1 MPCYTI
7 YSMERFL
14 DYFIPERYKLA
25 LTLNKAKNRM
35 VGEVIVSGEAKADT
49 VKLHAVDMTIKAV
62 YLNSQA
68 ADFAREDG
76 TISVKAA
83 PGHCEIR
90 VEYFFDVT
98 ADMQGAYLSTY
109 EYEGKKEQIVVTQ
122 FESHYARECFPC
134 IDEPAAKAVFDL
146 KLSSEDPEDT
156 ILSNMP
162 AALTTNQ
169 DNLKTVR
176 FDSTPRM
183 STYLVAFAF
192 GKFISYESQSKHGV
206 KITTYAG
213 LHQSVSDLKYAGDF
227 AADVLDFYDDRF
239 KTPFPLPKLDLLAL
253 PDFEAGAMENWGLTT
268 YREIALLANEDSAV
282 DQKMYVCTVVAHEL
296 SHMWFG
302 DLVTMKWWDDLW
314 LNESFASLMQTYS
327 TALLRPNLG
336 AWDDFY
342 SSSVISALL
351 RDCLPGVQPVK
362 TDVAN
367 VADIANLFDGAIVYS
382 KGSRLLLML
391 MRTIGEDAFFA
402 GLADYFEKHKYG
414 NTTADDL
421 WDALSGHVDFN
432 IREFMDPWLL
442 QPGYPVVQGDLQDR
456 FLITNERDNTR
467 YPIRELRDDLSGHYI
482 IQLSEEELSKKLGY
496 LFELNT
502 EQKLRLLL
510 DRKLLAKTR
519 RVPTAS
525 LLPMLK
531 AFSGEKEAIIW
542 DVISTIISDIRIMFA
557 PDTETEAQFKHYVRQ
572 LCAPNFARLGVKQRE
587 GDSEND
593 IMLRATIMSLMGY
606 ADDEDCINLTRKEY
620 ESVQIADVDPNL
632 RAVVGVTLLKRNDT
646 LSKPYFK
653 LYSTTP
659 DAALKSDLC
668 SALTATKSLDT
679 GVSYLDKLRDGT
691 IRPQDRLG
699 FFVRLVRN
707 HIIKEKALAWMYDNW
722 DWLYEV
728 EGEKTIAEYP
738 RYTASAIRGGKEA
751 NEFRAFFEKH
761 IHEEILTRDI
771 KVAFSEIDAR
781 LDLIVADSNAVEVFL
796 RNNK

>member
-1 MPCYTI
+1 
-7 YSMERFL
+7 MERFL

-25 LTLNKAKNRM
+25 LTLNKAKTKM
-35 VGEVIVSGEAKADT
+35 IGEVTIFGDAKSDLI
-49 VKLHAVDMTIKAV
+49 KLHAVDMVIRDV
-62 YLNSQA
+62 YLDGQKV
-68 ADFAREDG
+68 DFAREEG
-76 TISVKAA
+76 AISIKSA
-83 PGHCEIR
+83 PGSREIR
-90 VEYFFDVT
+90 ISYNFDVT

-109 EYEGKKEQIVVTQ
+109 EYEGKTEKIVVTQ

-134 IDEPAAKAVFDL
+134 VDEPAAKAVFDI
-146 KLSSEDPEDT
+146 KLSSEDSEDT
-156 ILSNMP
+156 IISNMP
-162 AALTTNQ
+162 PALTTNQ

-192 GKFISYESQSKHGV
+192 GKFISYESESQHGV

-213 LHQSVSDLKYAGDF
+213 LHQSVDDLKYAGDF

-268 YREIALLANEDSAV
+268 YREIALLANENSAI

-327 TALLRPNLG
+327 TDALRPELG

-421 WDALSGHVDFN
+421 WDALSGHVDFD
-432 IREFMDPWLL
+432 IREFMNPWLL
-442 QPGYPVVQGDLQDR
+442 QSGYPVVQGERQER
-456 FLITNERDNTR
+456 FLITNEHDNSR
-467 YPIRELRDDLSGHYI
+467 YPIRDLRDDLSGHYI
-482 IQLSEEELSKKLGY
+482 IHLSEEELNKKLGF
-496 LFELNT
+496 LFELNK

-519 RVPTAS
+519 RVATAS

-531 AFSGEKEAIIW
+531 AFSGEKESIIW

-557 PDTETEAQFKHYVRQ
+557 PDTETEAQFKHFVRQ
-572 LCAPNFARLGVKQRE
+572 ICAPNFARLGVKQRE

-593 IMLRATIMSLMGY
+593 IMLRGTIMSLMSY
-606 ADDEDCINLTRKEY
+606 ADDEDCINMTRAEY
-620 ESVQIADVDPNL
+620 ENMQIADVDPNL

-668 SALTATKSLDT
+668 AALTATKSLDT
-679 GVSYLDKLRDGT
+679 GKGYLESLKNGT
-691 IRPQDRLG
+691 IRPQDRLS
-699 FFVRLVRN
+699 FFIRLVRN
-707 HIIKEKALAWMYDNW
+707 HIIKDDALAWMYENW
-722 DWLYEV
+722 DWLYSQ

-738 RYTASAIRGGKEA
+738 RYTASSIRGGKEA
-751 NEFRAFFEKH
+751 SEFRAFFEKH
-761 IHEEILTRDI
+761 INEEILARDI

-781 LDLIVADSNAVEVFL
+781 LDLIVADSGAVEAAI
-796 RNNK
+796 RNNI